1 MSIYYKSNLGE
12 GDGNWG
18 YGLKRG
24 RGGAVRGVVGVWGR
38 DVHFSPGEARER
50 RTKRRRPD

>member
-24 RGGAVRGVVGVWGR
+24 RGGAMRGVVGVWGR

-50 RTKRRRPD
+50 RTKRRRLD

>member
-1 MSIYYKSNLGE
+1 MGVWAGE
-12 GDGNWG
+12 GRWG
-18 YGLKRG
+18 ME
-24 RGGAVRGVVGVWGR
+24 AVREGVVGVWGR